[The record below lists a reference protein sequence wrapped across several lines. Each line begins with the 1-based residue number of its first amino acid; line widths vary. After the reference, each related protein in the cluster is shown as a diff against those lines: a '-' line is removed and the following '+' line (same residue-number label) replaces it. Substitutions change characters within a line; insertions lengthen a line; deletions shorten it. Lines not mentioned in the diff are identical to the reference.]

1 MMVLLVHEALA
12 LVVQGASAL
21 VAVEETLTLLMVKDL
36 MMQVF
41 CLVTDS
47 MFRFCSK

>member
-36 MMQVF
+36 MMQYALMVG
-41 CLVTDS
+41 
-47 MFRFCSK
+47 